1 MFSLFGAFFEFLFVL
16 RASLVLLCCSVSQ
29 KIWHHPSVPT
39 QNSFSLP
46 KSISDAVLMINPIL
60 WGFALRINTVTIL
73 QRGNFHFTSEINIPG
88 RAAKSSESAS
98 FYRKNIYFG
107 EINNTF
113 PQSLDIADCPISPWS
128 YIPFDGRYTFRL
140 PLPCWYFYWQQS
152 VLFPPL
158 GQLPTSEVPP
168 RHLHCN
174 EINNSNN
181 LDYKSHAQHHIPL
194 HRRH

>member
-29 KIWHHPSVPT
+29 KNLTPPIGTHSELF
-39 QNSFSLP
+39 FSAKINLWCSLDD
-46 KSISDAVLMINPIL
+46 KSDFMRFCFENQYYHNTTTWQLWLHQWKKHTWSGIIIIGIGVVL
-60 WGFALRINTVTIL
+60 
-73 QRGNFHFTSEINIPG
+73 Q
-88 RAAKSSESAS
+88 K
-98 FYRKNIYFG
+98 KIYFG
-107 EINNTF
+107 ELNQTC

-158 GQLPTSEVPP
+158 VQLPTSEVPP
-168 RHLHCN
+168 RHRHCN

-194 HRRH
+194 HRQH